1 VKLNKYI
8 LTGIIL
14 YIFHISVIA
23 QEDGKISLR
32 SILNDLE
39 DRYEISFTYVDEDIE
54 GIYLQPPSD
63 DISLSESIQYLTN
76 ITGLD
81 FQQLSDRF
89 VTISQVGKENIEI
102 CGVLV
107 DRKEGGIIHGATI
120 QGPANFTV
128 SNEHGGFRLTEI
140 TIEDTILVRYLGY
153 EYLIKPVY
161 EFSENKCDTLRLNQE
176 VRKLKELVIANF
188 ISHGIAK
195 DAEGVYTIDAE
206 TLEILPGL
214 TDPDVLHTI
223 QYLPGIISIDET
235 VSDINVRGG
244 TNDQNLILW
253 EGIKMYQSG
262 HFFGLISAFNPYI
275 TDKVGLTKN
284 GSSTYLGDAVSSTL
298 NIETDHQVRQN
309 VSGSAGM
316 NMINADANI
325 NIPLFKKSSL
335 QLSARRSIAD
345 LIETPTYKSYFDRVF
360 RNTEVLSASDN
371 PDSLINS
378 NENFEFYDLSAN
390 FNYNITSKDK
400 VELSFLRIYNDIEYQ
415 ESAVINGEDET
426 KTSGLEQSSMA
437 AGLVYNRLWNEK
449 LRTNA
454 QIYLSDYRLGAVNFD
469 LFNQQRLI
477 QENEV
482 LEKGLKLDSRY
493 IFSDK
498 FDLFGGY
505 QLTEVGIGNLV
516 DINNPIY
523 RRYIK
528 RVLLSHALFAEL
540 NYLSNSGK
548 TKLRGGLRVNY
559 FQKFVKWS
567 FEPRLAFNQQ
577 FLKYFSL
584 EILGEFKSQTAAQII
599 DLQNDFL
606 GVEKRR
612 WVLANDEDIPIMYSK
627 QLSSGIHFQKSG
639 ILISVEG
646 YIKKVKGITSSSQGF
661 QNQFEYIR
669 STGDYEIY
677 GLDFLFNKRLG
688 NFNLWLSYSLAK
700 NEYYFP
706 EFTPSVFPNNIDVRH
721 IVSGGA
727 SYHTRKFQLSTG
739 MNWRT
744 GKPYTEPL
752 SVSGGEILYYPPNT
766 SRLDAYL
773 RVDISAKYKIRISN
787 RVGAELG
794 ASIWNLLNKQNILN
808 IFYKLDSDSEINE
821 VQQYALGFT
830 PNIMFRI
837 NF

>member
-1 VKLNKYI
+1 VKLSKYVI
-8 LTGIIL
+8 TGIIL
-14 YIFHISVIA
+14 YLFHLSVSA
-23 QEDGKISLR
+23 QDSGKISLR
-32 SILNDLE
+32 NILE
-39 DRYEISFTYVDEDIE
+39 DIEARYEVSFTYVDEDID
-54 GIYLQPPSD
+54 GIFLQPPST
-63 DISLSESIQYLTN
+63 ESDLNETIRYLEEK
-76 ITGLD
+76 TGLS
-81 FQQLSDRF
+81 FQQISDRF
-89 VTISQVGKENIEI
+89 ITISKISKIRINV

-107 DRKEGGIIHGATI
+107 DRKDGNIIHGATV
-120 QGPANFTV
+120 QGPKKFTV
-128 SNEHGGFRLTEI
+128 SNEDGGFKLTGLMEK
-140 TIEDTILVRYLGY
+140 DTILVRYLGY
-153 EYLIKPVY
+153 DYFTKPIS
-161 EFSENKCDTLRLNQE
+161 EFTDEKCDTLRLTQQ

-188 ISHGIAK
+188 ISHGIDK
-195 DAEGVYTIDAE
+195 DADGVYTINTE

-253 EGIKMYQSG
+253 NGIKMYQSG

-275 TDKVGLTKN
+275 TNKVGLIKN
-284 GSSTYLGDAVSSTL
+284 GSTSYLGDAVSSTL
-298 NIETDHQVRQN
+298 SIETDHQVRQK
-309 VSGSAGM
+309 VSGSTGM

-325 NIPLFKKSSL
+325 TIPLFKKSSL

-360 RNTEVLSASDN
+360 RNTEVLSPSDN

-378 NENFEFYDLSAN
+378 DENFEFYDLSAN

-400 VELSFLRIYNDIEYQ
+400 VELSFLRIYNKIDYQ
-415 ESAVINGEDET
+415 ENAVINGEDES
-426 KTSGLEQSSMA
+426 KTSGLEQTSMA
-437 AGLVYNRLWNEK
+437 AGLVYDRLWNEK

-454 QIYLSDYRLGAVNFD
+454 QLYFSDYQLGAVNFD
-469 LFNQQRLI
+469 LFNDQRLI

-482 LEKGLKLDSRY
+482 LEKGLKIDTRY
-493 IFSDK
+493 IFSDN

-516 DINNPIY
+516 DINNPIF

-528 RVLLSHALFAEL
+528 RVLLSHSLFAEG

-548 TKLRGGLRVNY
+548 TRLRGGLRVNY
-559 FQKFVKWS
+559 FQEFMEWTV
-567 FEPRLAFNQQ
+567 EPRIAFNQQ
-577 FLKYFSL
+577 FLNYFSL
-584 EILGEFKSQTAAQII
+584 EVLGEFKSQTAAQII
-599 DLQNDFL
+599 DFQNDFL

-612 WVLANDEDIPIMYSK
+612 WVLANNDDIPIIKAK

-639 ILISVEG
+639 TLISVEG
-646 YIKKVKGITSSSQGF
+646 YIKKVEGITSSSQGF
-661 QNQFEYIR
+661 QNQFQYTR
-669 STGDYEIY
+669 STGGYEVY
-677 GLDFLFNKRLG
+677 GLDFLFNKRIK
-688 NFNLWLSYSLAK
+688 NFNFWLSYSFAK

-706 EFTPSVFPNNIDVRH
+706 DFIPSVFPNNIDVRH

-727 SYHTRKFQLSTG
+727 SYYTRKFQLSAG

-752 SVSGGEILYYPPNT
+752 SVTDDEILYYPPNT
-766 SRLDAYL
+766 SRLDEYL
-773 RVDISAKYKIRISN
+773 RIDISAKYKIKISSKVN
-787 RVGAELG
+787 AELG

-808 IFYKLDSDSEINE
+808 IFYQIDSDSEINE
-821 VQQYALGFT
+821 VQQYALSFT
-830 PNIMFRI
+830 PNFMFRI